1 MHLFFN
7 RPVAIFLFAALA
19 FVLTVRGLV
28 PAMSKIDSDF
38 PGYFTAAKIVADG
51 GDVER
56 LYDNSWF
63 QDQMR
68 RYQIGKPSQGKFSP
82 FPPPTALL
90 LVPLSPLQPLN
101 ALRALTCVSVLCLVC
116 AIVLLARI
124 LSWSLIDTTVFIL
137 LSGNAVSGA
146 LRLGQPYIL
155 VSLSCVLGYYAYVK
169 GRPVLAGL
177 CFGVFSPIKYF
188 PVVILA
194 YFAFRKEWKLLLGG
208 AAAILAVVLISI
220 GVLGWKIHEDFLSSV
235 LGNHLVAN
243 LSMQDPFTASF
254 QSFDTL
260 FRRLFVFDARL
271 NPQPLASLPRLQVI
285 GVIAAKASIF
295 LAGMAVLVKL
305 ARSGVGNA
313 AAPSIGLL
321 GILTL
326 LLAPATATYHFVLL
340 WLPVGLLVDYFFRHR
355 TPIRAYF
362 ILGVYALIGFFPY
375 KFTIPFEGRG
385 GLTVLAYPRLFLLL
399 TMFAACVYFIWN
411 PAQPASVRAD
421 TASGPA
427 TTPQGSSIRPARK
440 GHACSW

>member
-1 MHLFFN
+1 
-7 RPVAIFLFAALA
+7 
-19 FVLTVRGLV
+19 V

-68 RYQIGKPSQGKFSP
+68 HYQIGKPSQGKFSP

-90 LVPLSPLQPLN
+90 LLPLSPLQPLN
-101 ALRALTCVSVLCLVC
+101 ALRAMTCVSVLCLVC

-124 LSWSLIDTTVFIL
+124 LSWGLIDTAVFIL

-169 GRPVLAGL
+169 GRPLLAGL
-177 CFGVFSPIKYF
+177 CFGLFSPIKYF

-194 YFAFRKEWKLLLGG
+194 YFAFRKEWKLVLGG
-208 AAAILAVVLISI
+208 ATAILAVVLISI

-235 LGNHLVAN
+235 LGSHLVAN

-260 FRRLFVFDARL
+260 FRRLFLFDAAL
-271 NPQPLASLPRLQVI
+271 NPEPWMASPRLQVI
-285 GVIAAKASIF
+285 GVIITKASIF
-295 LAGMAVLVKL
+295 LAGIATLVKL
-305 ARSGVGNA
+305 ARSGAVNA

-340 WLPVGLLVDYFFRHR
+340 WLPVGLLVDYFFRQR
-355 TPIRAYF
+355 ASARAYF
-362 ILGVYALIGFFPY
+362 ILGTYALIGFFPY
-375 KFTIPFEGRG
+375 RFTAPFEGRG

-399 TMFAACVYFIWN
+399 AMYAACLYFVWN
-411 PAQPASVRAD
+411 RAE
-421 TASGPA
+421 
-427 TTPQGSSIRPARK
+427 PAREPRTDDSP
-440 GHACSW
+440 AIVA